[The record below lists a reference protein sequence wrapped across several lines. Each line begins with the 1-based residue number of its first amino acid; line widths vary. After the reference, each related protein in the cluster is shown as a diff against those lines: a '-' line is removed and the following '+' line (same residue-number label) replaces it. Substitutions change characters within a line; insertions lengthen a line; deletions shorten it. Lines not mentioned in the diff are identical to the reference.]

1 MCQNELTPEILKL
14 DFIDFDREFGDFLL
28 RFTRKE
34 LPELAVA
41 GMLTAYELRSG
52 NPILDL
58 TGYAGKTIALDDE
71 KKILLPNA
79 ASWKETLLQ
88 SQAAALPDSDLRTP
102 LLFTGEYL
110 LMLRRYAGYANNVRQ
125 KLFALRRY
133 NRELQMPDVANS
145 DLDLLQHLAVFS
157 GVNSR
162 LLILSGGP
170 GTGKTTV
177 CGHIIRNRLAQ
188 NPDMKILF
196 AAPTGKAQQNLAGQI
211 RAAGSDLPESSLLRQ
226 AIERVKGAT
235 LHSFVLNPQWRTE
248 LEYCDLLIIDE
259 CSMISLEMFS
269 KLLDILPPAT
279 SLILAGDRRQLTSIE
294 SGSVFSDLCSFGKVN
309 QLPEFAADFLQSN
322 SDIAVEFTGKEDDFS
337 GHIVELQRNF
347 RSASAPSI
355 CRIAAMLREN
365 SLPDETLSAMIS
377 ATQEEDFRFRTVAN
391 SELDSA
397 LRERCADLKNLPQ
410 LCRSKDPA
418 QFAQAL
424 KIVESSKFIC
434 TVNQGDR
441 GTAEINNW
449 MLKELN
455 ILPTRTGEWLP
466 GTVLLVTANDRQS
479 GLRNGDIGIVTL
491 EQLSSEMPSQ
501 RFVRFVSCPEKR
513 FPLSEVPSHEC
524 GFAISVHRAQGSGY
538 AKVTFLLPGYKSKV
552 LCRELLYTGIT
563 RAATSIE
570 LWGPPEEVL
579 FALTHSKE
587 RSSNL
592 FKHT

>member
-14 DFIDFDREFGDFLL
+14 DFVDFDREFGDFLL
-28 RFTRKE
+28 RFTRKD
-34 LPELAVA
+34 LPDVAVA

-52 NPILDL
+52 NPQLDL
-58 TGYAGKTIALDDE
+58 TGYAGKTIAIDDE
-71 KKILLPNA
+71 KKITLPDVA
-79 ASWKETLLQ
+79 AWKETLLQ
-88 SQAAALPDSDLRTP
+88 SQAAALPESDLRTP
-102 LLFTGEYL
+102 LLFTGETT
-110 LMLRRYAGYANNVRQ
+110 LMLRRYAGYAANVRQ

-133 NRELQMPDVANS
+133 DHDLQMPDVAGS
-145 DLDLLQHLAVFS
+145 DLDFLQNLAVFA

-211 RAAGSDLPESSLLRQ
+211 RAAGSNLPESSLLRQ
-226 AIERVKGAT
+226 AIEQVKGAT
-235 LHSFVLNPQWRTE
+235 LHSFVLNSQWRTE
-248 LEYCDLLIIDE
+248 LECCDLLIIDE

-269 KLLDILPPAT
+269 KLLNILPPST

-309 QLPEFAADFLQSN
+309 QLPEFAADFFQNN
-322 SDIAVEFTGKEDDFS
+322 SDIAVEFSGAEDDFS

-347 RSASAPSI
+347 RSAEAPSI

-365 SLPDETLSAMIS
+365 SLPNETLSAMITT
-377 ATQEEDFRFRTVAN
+377 TQEEDFRFRTIAKT
-391 SELDSA
+391 ELDSA
-397 LRERCADLKNLPQ
+397 LRKRCADLKNLPA

-418 QFAQAL
+418 QFVQAL
-424 KIVESSKFIC
+424 KIVESSKLIC
-434 TVNQGDR
+434 TVNQGER
-441 GTAEINNW
+441 GTGEINNW

-455 ILPTRTGEWLP
+455 ILPKRTGEWLP
-466 GTVLLVTANDRQS
+466 GTVLLVTANDKHS

-491 EQLSSEMPSQ
+491 EQISPELPA
-501 RFVRFVSCPEKR
+501 RRGVRFVSCPEKC
-513 FPLSEVPSHEC
+513 FTLSEVPSHEC

-538 AKVTFLLPGYKSKV
+538 AKVTFLLPGYESKV

-563 RAATSIE
+563 RAAGSIE
-570 LWGPPEEVL
+570 LWGTPEEVL
-579 FALTHSKE
+579 FALTNSKE

-592 FKHT
+592 FKLT

>member
-1 MCQNELTPEILKL
+1 MCQNELTTEIPEL
-14 DFIDFDREFGDFLL
+14 DFVDFDREFGDFLL
-28 RFTRKE
+28 RFTRKN
-34 LPELAVA
+34 LPDVAVA

-52 NPILDL
+52 NPQLDL
-58 TGYAGKTIALDDE
+58 TRYAGKIIALDDE
-71 KKILLPNA
+71 KKITLPDIA
-79 ASWKETLLQ
+79 AWKESLLQ
-88 SQAAALPDSDLRTP
+88 SQAAALPGSNLRTP
-102 LLFTGEYL
+102 LLFTGENT
-110 LMLRRYAGYANNVRQ
+110 LMLRRYAGYADNVRQ

-133 NRELQMPDVANS
+133 NRNLQMPAIANS
-145 DLDLLQHLAVFS
+145 KLDFLQHLAVFS

-188 NPDMKILF
+188 DPDIKILF

-226 AIERVKGAT
+226 AIEQVKGAT
-235 LHSFVLNPQWRTE
+235 LHSFVLNSQWRTE
-248 LEYCDLLIIDE
+248 LECCDLLIVDE

-269 KLLDILPPAT
+269 KLLDILPPTT

-294 SGSVFSDLCSFGKVN
+294 SGSVFADLCSFGKVN
-309 QLPEFAADFLQSN
+309 QLPEFAAEFLQSN
-322 SDIAVEFTGKEDDFS
+322 SDIAVEFSGDEDDFS

-347 RSASAPSI
+347 RSAEAPSI

-365 SLPDETLSAMIS
+365 SLSDETLSSMIS
-377 ATQEEDFRFRTVAN
+377 AMQEEDFRFRTITKT
-391 SELDSA
+391 ELDSA

-418 QFAQAL
+418 QFALAL

-434 TVNQGDR
+434 TVNKGDR
-441 GTAEINNW
+441 GTNEINNW

-455 ILPTRTGEWLP
+455 ILPKHSGEWLP
-466 GTVLLVTANDRQS
+466 GTVLLVTANDRHS

-491 EQLSSEMPSQ
+491 EQLSLELPSQ
-501 RFVRFVSCPEKR
+501 HCVRFVSCPEKR
-513 FPLSEVPSHEC
+513 FALSEVPSHEC

-538 AKVTFLLPGYKSKV
+538 ARVTFLLPGYESKV

-563 RAATSIE
+563 RAATAIE
-570 LWGPPEEVL
+570 LWGTPQEVL
-579 FALTHSKE
+579 FALANSKE

-592 FKHT
+592 FKRT